1 MDCSQ
6 IIISHHALRRF
17 QQRWIECMPKGRRPH
32 GWEGEM
38 RKLLFRSEE
47 IKKKSRALEAAIAK
61 HRRRARYFARKGWVF
76 VLNEQ
81 MSVVITVWQK
91 KRFPKI

>member
-1 MDCSQ
+1 MDCSR
-6 IIISHHALRRF
+6 IVISSHALRRF
-17 QQRWIECMPKGRRPH
+17 QQRWIECMPKHRPN

-38 RKLLFRSEE
+38 RKLLYRSEE

-61 HRRRARYFARKGWVF
+61 YRRRARYFARKGWVF